1 MVTHLALSS
10 KHPNASAS
18 QAAAVQGLE
27 AATSV
32 GSPVLLTAHSAKIQ
46 LNGAKAQMNRQ
57 LVAIAFGVVCLFVAF
72 RVVADETD
80 KGGTAG
86 KAAAAPAAVSIE
98 DRVTQGNSYMERMQA
113 MLRAGFDSLNKATEA
128 QNIRG
133 VNCIRD
139 AMVAMKGMYRLSQA
153 SHLKLQECAV
163 SKDARCTEHEH
174 QLLAVYFNK
183 MEEMDGQLKTC
194 GGPSMDGAV
203 DGRIELDKEQK
214 NIPNVDPTEGLDDLA
229 AELDVPP
236 SASPFLTTK
245 SQG

>member
-1 MVTHLALSS
+1 MDIGVPAGGLAAGTTVDPRL
-10 KHPNASAS
+10 
-18 QAAAVQGLE
+18 
-27 AATSV
+27 
-32 GSPVLLTAHSAKIQ
+32 LLTAF
-46 LNGAKAQMNRQ
+46 GAKSQFSRQ
-57 LVAIAFGVVCLFVAF
+57 FLAIAFGLICLFVAF
-72 RVVADETD
+72 RVGADETE
-80 KGGTAG
+80 KGSESG
-86 KAAAAPAAVSIE
+86 KAPAAVSIE
-98 DRVTQGNSYMERMQA
+98 DRVTQGNSYLERMQA

-194 GGPSMDGAV
+194 GGPSSDGAV
-203 DGRIELDKEQK
+203 DGRIELEKTQN
-214 NIPNVDPTEGLDDLA
+214 NIPNVDPTQGLNDLA

-245 SQG
+245 G

>member
-1 MVTHLALSS
+1 
-10 KHPNASAS
+10 
-18 QAAAVQGLE
+18 
-27 AATSV
+27 
-32 GSPVLLTAHSAKIQ
+32 
-46 LNGAKAQMNRQ
+46 
-57 LVAIAFGVVCLFVAF
+57 
-72 RVVADETD
+72 
-80 KGGTAG
+80 
-86 KAAAAPAAVSIE
+86 
-98 DRVTQGNSYMERMQA
+98 MERMQA

-153 SHLKLQECAV
+153 AHLKLQEEAV
-163 SKDARCTEHEH
+163 GKNPKGVEHEY

-203 DGRIELDKEQK
+203 DGRIELEKEQK

-236 SASPFLTTK
+236 SASPFITTK
-245 SQG
+245 SKG